1 MRGGIRIGSIFG
13 IPLYIDSSWF
23 LVLGFLAVF
32 LSAAY
37 TKLSPSFSLGYGA
50 IMAMLFFLS
59 IALTKIA
66 QAVVSKLRGVEIN
79 AINIQF
85 MGGATTIERESKDP
99 FSVFSIA
106 IAGPLVSL
114 GLSAIGFTAAWLI
127 AGDVIFTRNPKAME
141 ALPESIG
148 NVRTIWTMITLN
160 FTQINLVFGVLS
172 LIPALPF
179 EGGHILKAAV
189 WKITGDRFTGIRWA
203 ARSGQIF
210 GVLMMILGG
219 LISVSNLVV
228 GLFFIF
234 FGWFLFGSAGGYLYL
249 NNLQQALL
257 AIDAETAMTRD
268 FRLVDADMSL
278 REFADKFLI
287 MEAKDANPI
296 YIASSDGRDRGII
309 SAEPIRHIDS
319 NEWASQSLQSLVKRF
334 DDVDTVDLKTKIST
348 IVNLLEKK
356 ELRYVIVRS
365 PVGSVAGV
373 IDRGDV
379 IKALDS
385 MLLWR
390 IPTDYIKQIKAD
402 GKFPS
407 NFRLVE
413 ICEQL
418 TEKATEKVTEKI

>member
-66 QAVVSKLRGVEIN
+66 QALMSKARGVEIN

-85 MGGATTIERESKDP
+85 MGGATTVERESKDA

-114 GLSAIGFTAAWLI
+114 VLSLIGFTSAWLI
-127 AGDVIFTRNPKAME
+127 AGDVIFTSNPKTME
-141 ALPESIG
+141 ALPDSIG
-148 NVRTIWTMITLN
+148 NIRTIWTMIALN
-160 FTQINLVFGVLS
+160 FARINLIFGVLS

-189 WKITGDRFTGIRWA
+189 WKITGDRFSGIRWA

-210 GVLMMILGG
+210 GIFLMILGG
-219 LISVSNLVV
+219 LISFSNFG
-228 GLFFIF
+228 GLFLIF
-234 FGWFLFGSAGGYLYL
+234 LGWFLFGNAGGYLYL

-257 AIDAETAMTRD
+257 DLDAETAMTRD
-268 FRLVDADMSL
+268 FRLVEADMSL

-309 SAEPIRHIDS
+309 SAEPIRHINS
-319 NEWASQSLQSLVKRF
+319 NEWASQSLQSLIKPF
-334 DDVDTVDLKTKIST
+334 DEIDTVDLKTKIFT
-348 IVNLLEKK
+348 IVNLLEQK
-356 ELRYVIVRS
+356 ELRYLIVRS

-385 MLLWR
+385 KLLWR
-390 IPTDYIKQIKAD
+390 IPMDYIKQIKVD

-418 TEKATEKVTEKI
+418 TGKS

>member
-13 IPLYIDSSWF
+13 IPVYIDSSWF
-23 LVLGFLAVF
+23 LVLGLLAVF

-50 IMAMLFFLS
+50 IMAVLFFLS

-66 QAVVSKLRGVEIN
+66 QALMSKARGLEIN

-85 MGGATTIERESKDP
+85 MGGSTTVERESKDA

-106 IAGPLVSL
+106 IAGPSMSLV
-114 GLSAIGFTAAWLI
+114 LSAIGFTSAWLI
-127 AGDVIFTRNPKAME
+127 AGDVIFTSNPKTIE
-141 ALPESIG
+141 ALPDSIG
-148 NVRTIWTMITLN
+148 NIRTIWTMIALN
-160 FTQINLVFGVLS
+160 FARINLIFGVLS

-189 WKITGDRFTGIRWA
+189 WKITGDRFSGIRWA

-210 GVLMMILGG
+210 GVFLMILGG
-219 LISVSNLVV
+219 LISFSNFG
-228 GLFFIF
+228 GLFLIF
-234 FGWFLFGSAGGYLYL
+234 LGWFLFGNAGGYLYL

-257 AIDAETAMTRD
+257 DIDAETTMTRD
-268 FRLVDADMSL
+268 FRLVEAEMSL

-309 SAEPIRHIDS
+309 SAEPIRHINS
-319 NEWASQSLQSLVKRF
+319 NEWTSQSLQSLVKPF
-334 DDVDTVDLKTKIST
+334 DEIDTVDLKTKIFT
-348 IVNLLEKK
+348 IVNLLEQKK
-356 ELRYVIVRS
+356 LRYLIVRS

-385 MLLWR
+385 KLLWR
-390 IPTDYIKQIKAD
+390 IPMDYIKQIKAD
-402 GKFPS
+402 GNFPS
-407 NFRLVE
+407 NFRLIE

-418 TEKATEKVTEKI
+418 TEKN